1 MPDNPRILLIGGG
14 LVGSLLAVMLG
25 QRGLAV
31 TVVEKRPDMRRT
43 RIPAGRSINLALA
56 ERGLHA
62 LRLAGL
68 QDQVAPLL
76 IPMRGRML
84 HPPGGQQEL
93 SSYGQ
98 RPHEVI
104 HSVSRGLLNQVMLTA
119 AEATGL
125 ATVVFE
131 TECTDVD
138 LANRRVELADLV
150 SGRRWSGDFDVLL
163 GTDGAASAV
172 RSAIVEE
179 AGGSWHT
186 DWLDHDYKELEIPAG
201 PDGRHQLEAN
211 ALHIWPRKGFMLIA
225 LPNLDG
231 SFTVTL
237 FLNKSGTPAS
247 RAGSVSDGPPP
258 WADKTSDSSE
268 PEALADSLGCKSKR
282 ESAESASAPGS
293 FFNSPPPPSPGFDQL
308 ISPIAVESFFAEFFP
323 DAQALI
329 PDLATHFFANP
340 TGNLGTVRCEHW
352 TDGQQALILGDASH
366 AIVPFHGQGMNAG
379 FEDCALLVELLD
391 RHGGDWPFVLRAF
404 EEQRRPDARAIATM
418 ALENYVTMRDSV
430 LDPRFQLKM
439 ELGFELERRLPDRF
453 IPRYSM
459 VMFHRIPYHVALER
473 GAEQERL
480 LDRLIEGRTRLDE
493 VDLDLA
499 ERLVLEKLDSVG

>member
-1 MPDNPRILLIGGG
+1 MSNQSRILLVGGG

-25 QRGLAV
+25 RRGLRV
-31 TVVEKRPDMRRT
+31 TVFEKRPDMRQT
-43 RIPAGRSINLALA
+43 RISAGRSINLALA

-62 LRLAGL
+62 LRQAGL
-68 QDQVAPLL
+68 KDQVEPLL

-84 HPPGGQQEL
+84 HPRDGREEF

-119 AEATGL
+119 AESTGL
-125 ATVVFE
+125 ASINFE
-131 TECTDVD
+131 NECTDVD
-138 LANRRVELADLV
+138 LANRTIEMVDLAT
-150 SGRRWSGDFDVLL
+150 GRRWREEFDILL

-172 RSAIVEE
+172 RAAIVEE
-179 AGGSWHT
+179 AGGTWHT
-186 DWLDHDYKELEIPAG
+186 EWLDHDYKELEIPAG
-201 PDGRHQLEAN
+201 PDGRHRLDAN
-211 ALHIWPRKGFMLIA
+211 ALHIWPRRGFMLIA

-237 FLNKSGTPAS
+237 FLNKSGVPE
-247 RAGSVSDGPPP
+247 RAGNVSDGP
-258 WADKTSDSSE
+258 
-268 PEALADSLGCKSKR
+268 L
-282 ESAESASAPGS
+282 
-293 FFNSPPPPSPGFDQL
+293 FSPGFDQL
-308 ISPIAVESFFAEFFP
+308 TTPASVDSFFAEWFP
-323 DAQALI
+323 DARALI
-329 PDLATHFFANP
+329 PDLATDFFANP
-340 TGNLGTVRCEHW
+340 TGNLGTVRCANW

-391 RHGGDWPFVLRAF
+391 SHGGDWPAVMRAF
-404 EEQRRPDARAIATM
+404 ERKRRPDAQAIATM

-430 LDPRFQLKM
+430 LDPRFQLKK

-459 VMFHRIPYHVALER
+459 VMFHRIPYHVAQER
-473 GAEQERL
+473 GAVQERL
-480 LDRLIEGRTRLDE
+480 LDQLIEGRTNLAE
-493 VDLDLA
+493 VDLDQA
-499 ERLVLEKLDSVG
+499 GELVLRALDRVP